1 MSEIGTSPPAP
12 RPGVARRPR
21 PAPSGPMRGRRGLGR
36 LVALALALWP
46 LAGCMG
52 KVLKEQRVEIE
63 RQREELSRLTAEME
77 AVREQQRKERE
88 QREAC
93 NRAFYEYQGARS
105 AARTDE
111 AIAHY
116 EKGLSLCPDDD
127 VAHNDLGELYLGQGR
142 IDAAR
147 AQFEEALRINPE
159 FSRARQNL
167 EAAAKKEA
175 PRATGAP

>member
-52 KVLKEQRVEIE
+52 KVLNEQRVEIE

-77 AVREQQRKERE
+77 AGREQQRKERE

-127 VAHNDLGELYLGQGR
+127 VAHNELGELYLGQGR

-147 AQFEEALRINPE
+147 AEFEEALRINPE